1 MEVKADKELQLKQDP
16 QMVWKVMTD
25 PALMVVSVPGAE
37 LTETLDERNFKGKIG
52 IKIGPVTA
60 KFNGEASFTKMEESN
75 YQLTLEGKGS
85 DAGGKGGANMTMNI
99 LLSEIEGGGTLMKS
113 SMALSIT
120 GKLAQFGSRMIV
132 AVNNKMF
139 DQWAKNFTSLLD
151 QGSEAAEKMADGD
164 AQALDGGSLA
174 WTAVKGLFKG

>member
-1 MEVKADKELQLKQDP
+1 
-16 QMVWKVMTD
+16 MTLITSHILNGTD
-25 PALMVVSVPGAE
+25 GSHAG
-37 LTETLDERNFKGKIG
+37 G
-52 IKIGPVTA
+52 IKVT
-60 KFNGEASFTKMEESN
+60 FNKLGDSKIFETITDDEGRIKEKINSEEIDSFAN
-75 YQLTLEGKGS
+75 YELIFEGKAA

-99 LLSEIEGGGTLMKS
+99 LLSGIEGGGTLMKS

-139 DQWAKNFTSLLD
+139 DQWAKNFTSLVD

>member
-1 MEVKADKELQLKQDP
+1 
-16 QMVWKVMTD
+16 
-25 PALMVVSVPGAE
+25 
-37 LTETLDERNFKGKIG
+37 
-52 IKIGPVTA
+52 
-60 KFNGEASFTKMEESN
+60 
-75 YQLTLEGKGS
+75 
-85 DAGGKGGANMTMNI
+85 MTMNI

-151 QGSEAAEKMADGD
+151 QGSEAAEKMADGMLRHWTVD
-164 AQALDGGSLA
+164 LWLDSRQG
-174 WTAVKGLFKG
+174 TI

>member
-1 MEVKADKELQLKQDP
+1 
-16 QMVWKVMTD
+16 MT
-25 PALMVVSVPGAE
+25 L
-37 LTETLDERNFKGKIG
+37 
-52 IKIGPVTA
+52 
-60 KFNGEASFTKMEESN
+60 
-75 YQLTLEGKGS
+75 
-85 DAGGKGGANMTMNI
+85 NI

-151 QGSEAAEKMADGD
+151 QGSEAAEKMSDGD